1 MEQSSDVQALT
12 LSITKTQ
19 SFDKLMY
26 LLSEK
31 FRIPIVL
38 NANPDPD
45 FALTM
50 EEQFL
55 HFFLSFLNIIF
66 FH

>member
-19 SFDKLMY
+19 SVDKLFY
-26 LLSEK
+26 WLSDHIK
-31 FRIPIVL
+31 AFRIRIVL
-38 NANPDPD
+38 NADPDPD

-55 HFFLSFLNIIF
+55 HFFFNF
-66 FH
+66 F